1 MSAINSPRKSDSN
14 RQKIIEAA
22 YDLFYHQGFNQTS
35 FSDIAEAA
43 SFPRGNF
50 YYYFKSKDE
59 LLSEVVQ
66 YQVARMKQ
74 MIAEWNSATSDPAK
88 RLIFLAEMLESS
100 REDLIRYGCPLGTL
114 TAELGKTQAGLQKE
128 AVHMFDVL
136 IDWLVEQLE
145 FLNYGEKSRILAMHV
160 IGRLQGITTMAFA
173 YGDNAYIDYE
183 VEGLRGELQKLASR
197 EQ

>member
-1 MSAINSPRKSDSN
+1 MTTTTSSKKSDAN

-35 FSDIAEAA
+35 FSDIASAA
-43 SFPRGNF
+43 DFPRGNF

-59 LLSEVVQ
+59 LLKDVVL
-66 YQVARMKQ
+66 YQVERMKQ
-74 MIAEWNSATSDPAK
+74 MIADWNQSSDDPAN
-88 RLIFLAEMLESS
+88 RLLFLADMLDNS
-100 REDLIRYGCPLGTL
+100 REDLVRYGCPLGTL

-136 IDWLVEQLE
+136 IDWLVAQLQA
-145 FLNYGEKSRILAMHV
+145 LNYGARSRILAMHV
-160 IGRLQGITTMAFA
+160 IGRLQGVTTMAFA
-173 YGDNAYIDYE
+173 YGDHAYIDFE
-183 VEGLRGELQKLASR
+183 VEGLRRELEHLANR

>member
-1 MSAINSPRKSDSN
+1 MTTTTSSKKSDAN

-35 FSDIAEAA
+35 FSDIAAA
-43 SFPRGNF
+43 ADFPRGNF

-59 LLSEVVQ
+59 LLKDVVLF
-66 YQVARMKQ
+66 QVERMKQ
-74 MIAEWNSATSDPAK
+74 MIAEWNRTTDDPAK
-88 RLIFLAEMLESS
+88 RLMFLADMLDSS
-100 REDLIRYGCPLGTL
+100 REDLVRYGCPLGTL

-136 IDWLVEQLE
+136 IDWLIEQIQA
-145 FLNYGEKSRILAMHV
+145 LNYGARSRILAMHV
-160 IGRLQGITTMAFA
+160 IGRLQGVTTMAFA
-173 YGDNAYIDYE
+173 YGDHSYIDFE
-183 VEGLRGELQKLASR
+183 VEGLRKELEHLANR

>member
-1 MSAINSPRKSDSN
+1 MNTTSSKKSDSN

-59 LLSEVVQ
+59 LLTEVVQ
-66 YQVARMKQ
+66 YQVERMRQ
-74 MIAEWNSATSDPAK
+74 MIADWNQASSDPAE
-88 RLIFLAEMLESS
+88 RLMCIADMMENS
-100 REDLIRYGCPLGTL
+100 RDDVIRYGCPLGTL

-136 IDWLVEQLE
+136 IDWLVEQLQALGYAE
-145 FLNYGEKSRILAMHV
+145 QSKTLAMHV
-160 IGRLQGITTMAFA
+160 IGRVQGVTTMAFA
-173 YGDNAYIDYE
+173 YGDSTFVDYE
-183 VEGLRGELQKLASR
+183 IDVIRRELRQLARR

>member
-1 MSAINSPRKSDSN
+1 MTTTSSKKSDSN

-59 LLSEVVQ
+59 LLTEVVQ
-66 YQVARMKQ
+66 YQVERMKQ
-74 MIAEWNSATSDPAK
+74 MIADWNQASSDPAQ
-88 RLIFLAEMLESS
+88 RLMCIADMMESS
-100 REDLIRYGCPLGTL
+100 RDDVIRYGCPLGTL

-136 IDWLVEQLE
+136 IDWLVAQLE
-145 FLNYGEKSRILAMHV
+145 ALGYAEQSKTLAMHV
-160 IGRLQGITTMAFA
+160 LGRVQGVTTMAFA
-173 YGDNAYIDYE
+173 YGDSAYVDYE
-183 VEGLRGELQKLASR
+183 IDIIRRELRQLARR